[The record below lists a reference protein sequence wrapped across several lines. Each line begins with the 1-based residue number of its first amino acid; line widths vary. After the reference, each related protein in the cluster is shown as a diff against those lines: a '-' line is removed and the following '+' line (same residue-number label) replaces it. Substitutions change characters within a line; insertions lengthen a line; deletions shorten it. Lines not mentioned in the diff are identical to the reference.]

1 MILRKPRAGFVG
13 FGEVN
18 TPRDIIERKCHA
30 AEKFLASNGIE
41 VSATAPVSDDPA
53 GNEPT
58 RAVKELSGKEFD
70 YLVVCIA
77 GWIPSHA
84 VIRIVSEFAHR
95 PILLWSLS
103 GWMENGRLLTTAD
116 QAGAA
121 ALRKPM
127 EDMGFRF
134 KYVYDTVDS
143 GTDAQAIID
152 FARAAR
158 AARMLK
164 HAKVG
169 MMGCRDMK
177 LYGTMY
183 DAVSLCARIGVEVEH
198 FEMFEI
204 AQRIETMAKNDTAA
218 VISDIRKRWKF
229 EMPADDVTLEKGVRY
244 YLALR
249 QKIMDCG
256 YEAVSLIDVDG
267 MKKLAGFPPAM
278 IFMLLADREKI
289 CTIPENDT
297 LGSVTQL
304 MTKYLTGQAG
314 AYLEFYEFMKDR
326 VLLGVPDYV
335 PEEIIDGPVRVRP
348 ASFGGFSGGLLN
360 VSKIKTG
367 RVTLA
372 RLACTGNRYQMHV
385 VTGEAVSPR
394 FWEEAGWTP
403 PAPRLPGLEII
414 LDVPV
419 KEFAQKV
426 MSQHY
431 IISYGDNTGAFR
443 DLSAILGIEMIKSSS
458 PKY

>member
-18 TPRDIIERKCHA
+18 TPREIIERKCKIA
-30 AEKFLASNGIE
+30 REFLVANGVE
-41 VSATAPVSDDPA
+41 VSAVAPVSDDPA
-53 GNEPT
+53 GNEAD
-58 RAVKELSGKEFD
+58 RAARELAGKEFD
-70 YLVVCIA
+70 FLIICIA

-84 VIRIVSEFAHR
+84 VIRVVSEFVHR

-121 ALRKPM
+121 ALRRPM
-127 EDMGFRF
+127 KDMGFRF
-134 KYVYDTVDS
+134 KYVYDAVDA
-143 GTDAQAIID
+143 GPDVQAIVD

-169 MMGCRDMK
+169 MMGYRDMK

-183 DAVSLCARIGVEVEH
+183 DAVSLRARIGVEVEH
-198 FEMFEI
+198 FEMLDI
-204 AQRIETMAKNDTAA
+204 VQRIETLAQGDVSA
-218 VISDIRKRWKF
+218 VVADIKKRWEF
-229 EMPADDVTLEKGVRY
+229 ETPVDDAAIEKGIQF
-244 YLALR
+244 YLGIR
-249 QKIMDCG
+249 QKVRECG

-267 MKKLAGFPPAM
+267 MKKLAGYPPAM
-278 IFMLLADREKI
+278 IFMLLADNEKI

-314 AYLEFYEFMKDR
+314 AYLEFYEFLKDR

-335 PEEIIDGPVRVRP
+335 PQEIIDGPVRVRP
-348 ASFGGFSGGLLN
+348 ASFGGFSGGVLN

-372 RLACTGNRYQMHV
+372 RLACTGDHYQLHV
-385 VTGEAVSPR
+385 VTGEAVKPR
-394 FWEEAGWTP
+394 PWEEAGWKP

-414 LDVPV
+414 LDGPV

-431 IISYGDNTGAFR
+431 IISYGDNPGAFR
-443 DLSAILGIEMIKSSS
+443 DLSAILGIEMI
-458 PKY
+458 